1 MFASRF
7 AFRPVRKGLC
17 VTSTALSLLVLG
29 VSQANAL
36 QESASDST
44 SLNALT
50 YDDTFNLEFVANP
63 QFLNKDTVIYSR
75 QSMDVMTDGRQSRLW
90 QVNIKSGEHR
100 PFIGVDE
107 NLSQATLSP
116 NGKMVAYTKS
126 VNGRAQIHLYYLD
139 TMQSVRLTNTSE
151 APRQLTW
158 SHDSKT
164 LAFTQF
170 TEEKQKPLFTGM
182 PSKPKGA
189 KWADQGTYIDAVQ
202 YRGDGRG
209 YLREGF
215 DQIFVLPVEGGTPR
229 QLTTGKFPSGGTLS
243 FSKEND
249 WIFFTILR

>member
-29 VSQANAL
+29 ISQANAL

-126 VNGRAQIHLYYLD
+126 VNGRAQIHLYRYHAVCALD
-139 TMQSVRLTNTSE
+139 QHQRSTSSVNLVS
-151 APRQLTW
+151 
-158 SHDSKT
+158 
-164 LAFTQF
+164 
-170 TEEKQKPLFTGM
+170 
-182 PSKPKGA
+182 
-189 KWADQGTYIDAVQ
+189 
-202 YRGDGRG
+202 
-209 YLREGF
+209 
-215 DQIFVLPVEGGTPR
+215 
-229 QLTTGKFPSGGTLS
+229 
-243 FSKEND
+243 
-249 WIFFTILR
+249 

>member
-7 AFRPVRKGLC
+7 ALSPIRKGLY
-17 VTSTALSLLVLG
+17 VTSTALSLWVLG
-29 VSQANAL
+29 ITQANAV
-36 QESASDST
+36 QESDSAPVST
-44 SLNALT
+44 NALT

-63 QFLNKDTVIYSR
+63 QFIDKDTVIYAR
-75 QSMDVMTDGRQSRLW
+75 QSMDIMTDGRQSRLW

-100 PFIGVDE
+100 PFIGIDE

-189 KWADQGTYIDAVQ
+189 EWADQGTYIDPVQ

-209 YLREGF
+209 Y
-215 DQIFVLPVEGGTPR
+215 
-229 QLTTGKFPSGGTLS
+229 
-243 FSKEND
+243 
-249 WIFFTILR
+249 